1 MSGTFLTQTGLE
13 YSRPIIVGGWLLAL
27 VALPGMRF
35 LLRRILAGR
44 GWKGPAAIIL
54 GASDT
59 AQTFIDG
66 LRRQEP
72 PALSIEAIFDVDP
85 GKVGTLIEGVPVL
98 GVLDEAQSW
107 AQARGI
113 DTVVIALPGE
123 SRPDVNVQIEEQ
135 TKSFQWV
142 ISIPDLRG
150 ISPSNT
156 DIIDV
161 QGVLVLR
168 LRRNL
173 MLRSNRAVKRVIDL
187 ILLLLGS
194 IICIPIAALI
204 CLAILIETGRP
215 ILFRH
220 PRIGRNG
227 RKFSLWK
234 FRTMVEVTAQEFEEQ
249 LALHPELRDEWDA
262 HQKLRLDPRLTITGR
277 LLRRLSL
284 DELPQLWN
292 VLRGDMSFV
301 GPRPIIEE
309 EIPKYGRNYNLYT
322 QVRPGL
328 TGLWQVSG
336 RSNLPYHDRVWLD
349 THYVRNWSIWL
360 DLVILVR
367 TVWVVIAG
375 IGAY

>member
-1 MSGTFLTQTGLE
+1 
-13 YSRPIIVGGWLLAL
+13 
-27 VALPGMRF
+27 
-35 LLRRILAGR
+35 
-44 GWKGPAAIIL
+44 
-54 GASDT
+54 
-59 AQTFIDG
+59 
-66 LRRQEP
+66 
-72 PALSIEAIFDVDP
+72 
-85 GKVGTLIEGVPVL
+85 
-98 GVLDEAQSW
+98 
-107 AQARGI
+107 
-113 DTVVIALPGE
+113 
-123 SRPDVNVQIEEQ
+123 
-135 TKSFQWV
+135 
-142 ISIPDLRG
+142 
-150 ISPSNT
+150 
-156 DIIDV
+156 
-161 QGVLVLR
+161 
-168 LRRNL
+168 
-173 MLRSNRAVKRVIDL
+173 
-187 ILLLLGS
+187 
-194 IICIPIAALI
+194 
-204 CLAILIETGRP
+204 
-215 ILFRH
+215 
-220 PRIGRNG
+220 
-227 RKFSLWK
+227 
-234 FRTMVEVTAQEFEEQ
+234 MVEVTAQEFEEQ